1 MKKLLAAVIL
11 SLIFA
16 SASFANE
23 PVDAASP
30 LQEVKNTLNEVINAV
45 QTNEGDAAREV
56 RRKKIRE
63 ILSPRFDFQEM
74 AKRSLGAAWKDRT
87 EDERTEFVK
96 VFSELL
102 ARTYVSRVE
111 TVKPGMVQFKSESV
125 EFPDAIVKTSVKDD
139 TNSFPIDYRLKFKDK
154 WQVYDVAVENIS
166 LVANYRNE
174 FAGIIRREEFSGL
187 MKMLNEKVEKK

>member
-1 MKKLLAAVIL
+1 MRKYLIGLLL
-11 SLIFA
+11 SATTCFA
-16 SASFANE
+16 IEPANTS
-23 PVDAASP
+23 SP
-30 LQEVKNTLNEVINAV
+30 LQEVKNTLNEVIHAV
-45 QTNEGDAAREV
+45 QSNEGDAAKEA

-63 ILSPRFDFQEM
+63 ILTPRFDFQEM

-87 EDERTEFVK
+87 EEERTEFIK

-139 TNSFPIDYRLKFKDK
+139 TNSFPIDYRLKFKEK

-174 FAGIIRREEFSGL
+174 FAGIIRREDFSGL

>member
-1 MKKLLAAVIL
+1 MRKLFAYIIIIL
-11 SLIFA
+11 LCSSACFA
-16 SASFANE
+16 IEPANA
-23 PVDAASP
+23 PSP
-30 LQEVKNTLNEVINAV
+30 LQEVKNTLNEVISVIQA
-45 QTNEGDAAREV
+45 NEGDEAKTT
-56 RRKKIRE
+56 RRQKIRE
-63 ILSPRFDFQEM
+63 VLSPRFDFQEM

-87 EDERTEFVK
+87 EEERADFIK

-102 ARTYVSRVE
+102 ARTYVSKVE
-111 TVKPGMVQFKSESV
+111 TVRPGMVQFKSESV
-125 EFPDAIVKTSVKDD
+125 EFPDALVKTSVKDD

-154 WQVYDVAVENIS
+154 WEVYDVAVENIS